1 MPQPRPLFAF
11 AIALSLAAVGVRA
24 TELGESPFSLRSA
37 EPGTVRALAVA
48 RAEFVKRL
56 ALEAGPEPVDDATR
70 RQADDFDIAITQDA
84 DHYRVDFAPSQ
95 RGHRGGGYGYLIAK
109 DSYRVVERRMYP

>member
-1 MPQPRPLFAF
+1 MPRPRLLIAF
-11 AIALSLAAVGVRA
+11 VMTMSLAAVGARA

-37 EPGTVRALAVA
+37 EPGSVRALAVA

-56 ALEAGPEPVDDATR
+56 ALEAGPDSADSNDA

-84 DHYRVDFAPSQ
+84 DHYRVEFAPAQ
-95 RGHRGGGYGYLIAK
+95 RGYRGGGYGYVIAK
-109 DSYRVVERRMYP
+109 DSYRVVERRIYP

>member
-1 MPQPRPLFAF
+1 MS
-11 AIALSLAAVGVRA
+11 IACAHA

-56 ALEAGPEPVDDATR
+56 ALEAGPDSADDAAM

-95 RGHRGGGYGYLIAK
+95 RGYRGGGYGYLIAK
-109 DSYRVVERRMYP
+109 DSFRVVERRMYP

>member
-1 MPQPRPLFAF
+1 MPRPRRLIAF
-11 AIALSLAAVGVRA
+11 AMTLALAAAGAHA

-56 ALEAGPEPVDDATR
+56 ALEAGPDSANDGAK
-70 RQADDFDIAITQDA
+70 RQADDFDIAISQDA
-84 DHYRVDFAPSQ
+84 DHYRVDFAPSA
-95 RGHRGGGYGYLIAK
+95 RGYRGGGYGYVIAK
-109 DSYRVVERRMYP
+109 DSYRVVERRIYP

>member
-1 MPQPRPLFAF
+1 MPRPHLRI
-11 AIALSLAAVGVRA
+11 AIAMALSLAAVGGRA

-56 ALEAGPEPVDDATR
+56 ALEAGPDSANGDTG

-95 RGHRGGGYGYLIAK
+95 RGHRGGAYGYLIAK
-109 DSYRVVERRMYP
+109 DSFRVVERRMYP